1 MIHAGSTPRPDPL
14 RTAARPAA
22 RLLAAALAVAAASP
36 APARAAELT
45 AVDAELPLRAPALGQ
60 PLADARPRFEI
71 GLPASRGEALVYLDG
86 VDVTASARR
95 QGDQLTLQPPQP
107 LAQGTHELT
116 LVVTDPEG
124 ATTRAWRFAVDL
136 AGRGGLQGFVN
147 GGLSASA
154 QSSIASGGA
163 TDRVTGSS
171 TLALTAGAK
180 AGRWEASLSG
190 HGGWF
195 PDAPSPTVTAGGFLW
210 ALERDQD
217 SLTLGDVSASGTGYV
232 APGLSRRGLLLSLR
246 HLDSTLQAFQLA
258 SRPVQGNDLGLSYS
272 SWSDQLLG
280 ASLVSGLPGGM
291 QLQASYV
298 QGRQS
303 SGSSFATAS
312 IDGPSEGRAAGLA
325 LSGTLLGASVAL
337 EGAISDHDADTRDG
351 TPAVKDRA
359 GALRLGRA
367 FGPINLSGQYEWVGP
382 GFESIGNPG
391 ATRDRRQ
398 FGLSSSTSLGPVSLS
413 ASGGRGNDNVGGDPA
428 RPVITNLSGGAS
440 VGLALAGWPSLNVSY
455 VRGLIGAERVPA
467 GVEPVDRVSDAAS
480 ASLAWARGGYSASL
494 AANQSWL
501 TDRRAGGAGSTST
514 GLSLALSA
522 RPVTALTISP
532 TGSRSVT
539 ESAGVTRTTDL
550 ATLSLAA
557 TLWPKVLTLAG
568 QGSWAKVAA
577 SDGSAGSEQLAGVL
591 RLGWELH
598 RLLGRLAD
606 HGTAVLGASGRWSRV
621 QQTGPAPS
629 SSSTWGAF
637 VTLDLYAPIQ
647 LGHAGGGGRGSDGGR
662 VGAASTA
669 AAAVAA
675 EALAGSPPHRIIGT
689 TRAGPL
695 TFRRVELTFRDGRGE
710 ALTARGGVLR
720 ARARVSYAGTGA
732 LQARWLV
739 DGRPVEDVSL
749 ALLDGDELVVETA
762 SDATL
767 ATFEP
772 GRHLVSLE
780 LLLPAPPPGFQAP
793 ELTYVVTADQ
803 AAPAPAPGGRP

>member
-1 MIHAGSTPRPDPL
+1 MTHVASTLRPDPL
-14 RTAARPAA
+14 RHAARFAA
-22 RLLAAALAVAAASP
+22 ALLAVALAVAAASP

-45 AVDAELPLRAPALGQ
+45 AVDPELQLRAPALGQ
-60 PLADARPRFEI
+60 PLADPRPRFEI
-71 GLPASRGEALVYLDG
+71 GLPASRGEALLYLDG

-95 QGDQLTLQPPQP
+95 QGDLLTFQPAQP
-107 LAQGTHELT
+107 LAQGAHELT
-116 LVVTDPEG
+116 LVVADPEG
-124 ATTRAWRFAVDL
+124 VTTRAWKFAVDL
-136 AGRGGLQGFVN
+136 ASRGGLQGFVH

-154 QSSIASGGA
+154 QSSFASKGSV
-163 TDRVTGSS
+163 DPVTGSS
-171 TLALTAGAK
+171 TLALTAGAQ

-195 PDAPSPTVTAGGFLW
+195 PGGPSPTVTAGGFLW
-210 ALERDQD
+210 ALKRDQD
-217 SLTLGDVSASGTGYV
+217 SLTLGDVSASGTSYV

-258 SRPVQGNDLGLSYS
+258 SRPVQGNDLGISWS
-272 SWSDQLLG
+272 NWSDQLLG
-280 ASLVSGLPGGM
+280 ASLVSGLPAGM

-337 EGAISDHDADTRDG
+337 EGAISDHDANTRDG
-351 TPAVKDRA
+351 NPAVRDQA

-367 FGPINLSGQYEWVGP
+367 FGPVNLSGQYEWVGP

-398 FGLSSSTSLGPVSLS
+398 LGLSASTSLGPVSLS
-413 ASGGRGNDNVGGDPA
+413 ASGGRGNDNVGGDAA

-440 VGLALAGWPSLNVSY
+440 VGLALARWPSLSLSY

-467 GVEPVDRVSDAAS
+467 GVEPVDTVSDAAS

-501 TDRRAGGAGSTST
+501 TDRRTNGADSTST
-514 GLSLALSA
+514 GLSLAFSA
-522 RPVTALTISP
+522 RPVSALTISP
-532 TGSRSVT
+532 TGSRNVA

-550 ATLSLAA
+550 ATLALAA
-557 TLWPKVLTLAG
+557 TLWPKVLTLTG
-568 QGSWAKVAA
+568 QGSWAKVAV
-577 SDGSAGSEQLAGVL
+577 SDGSAGSEQLGGVL

-606 HGTAVLGASGRWSRV
+606 HGTAVLGASARWSRV
-621 QQTGPAPS
+621 QQAGPAPS
-629 SSSTWGAF
+629 STSTWGAF
-637 VTLDLYAPIQ
+637 VTLDVYAPIQ
-647 LGHAGGGGRGSDGGR
+647 LGQGGGGGRGSDGGR
-662 VGAASTA
+662 AGVPSTA
-669 AAAVAA
+669 AAVAVQ
-675 EALAGSPPHRIIGT
+675 ELAGSPPHRITGT
-689 TRAGPL
+689 ARAGPL
-695 TFRRVELTFRDGRGE
+695 TFKRVELTFRDGRGE
-710 ALTARGGVLR
+710 ALTMRGGALR
-720 ARARVSYAGTGA
+720 ARAQISYAGTGA

-739 DGRPVEDVSL
+739 DGRPVEEVSL
-749 ALLDGDELVVETA
+749 ALLEGDVLVVETS

-772 GRHLVSLE
+772 GRHVVSME

-793 ELTYVVTADQ
+793 ELTYVVTAEQ